1 MQIKVLDELLI
12 QHHQLRLEEIA
23 DSVNNFYE
31 HFPTRKGLS
40 ALDLTLKEQIQLDER
55 LARIDVLTKHRGGI
69 EYVAGA
75 GRVAY
80 DWPEETIVSVVEKMK
95 PQFFKID
102 TEAGAAL
109 GILSPTL
116 SPKDNS
122 IHIVGVV
129 SFSQWRKDLLAQ
141 TRKYLIISSSIL
153 LLVVVTLIILTFDWL
168 IGKPLKSIINVIDEF
183 QKGNYNPRIDSL
195 RKDEIGL
202 VAEHFNI
209 MAEEINRVISRN
221 EELTKHLRNRVQE
234 ETFKVAQL
242 QQEVSQL
249 QQLAAMG
256 HLVANLTHDIG
267 TPIHSIRGFAQLLLE
282 KGEWSPDVK
291 RKLELIEQQ
300 AERIHL
306 TVQNIKKMTRVPE
319 PHFETTT
326 VENLLHDTLPLVEP
340 HIQKAGIKLTVNF
353 EEGMPPLLL
362 DRYRI
367 QTAILNLI
375 QNAVEALKTGGEI
388 KISAQ
393 KDEYQK
399 AVVFKVQDNGP
410 GIEPHLLEKVSEPF
424 FSTHKD
430 EGVRGLGLAIVNDI
444 MKSHGGK
451 MHIQSKPGEGTEV
464 SLILPI
470 ADSQKL
476 T

>member
-1 MQIKVLDELLI
+1 M
-12 QHHQLRLEEIA
+12 
-23 DSVNNFYE
+23 
-31 HFPTRKGLS
+31 
-40 ALDLTLKEQIQLDER
+40 
-55 LARIDVLTKHRGGI
+55 LTKQRGNI

-80 DWPEETIVSVVEKMK
+80 DWPEETVSSAVEKMK
-95 PQFFKID
+95 PQFFQIE

-109 GILSPTL
+109 GILSPNI

-129 SFSQWRKDLLAQ
+129 SFSQWRKDLVDQ
-141 TRKYLIISSSIL
+141 TRKFLIISISIL
-153 LLVVVTLIILTFDWL
+153 LLAVVTLMILTFDWL
-168 IGKPLKSIINVIDEF
+168 IGKPLKSITNAIDEF
-183 QKGNYNPRIDSL
+183 QRGNYNFRIDST

-202 VAEHFNI
+202 VAEHFNL
-209 MAEEINRVISRN
+209 MAEEINRVLSRN
-221 EELTKHLRNRVQE
+221 EELTKHLRERVQE

-249 QQLAAMG
+249 QQLAAIG

-267 TPIHSIRGFAQLLLE
+267 TPIHSIKGFAQLLLE
-282 KGEWSPDVK
+282 REEWSPDVR

-300 AERIHL
+300 AEKIHL

-326 VENLLHDTLPLVEP
+326 VENLLNDTLPLVEP
-340 HIQKAGIKLTVNF
+340 YIQKAEIKLTVHF
-353 EEGMPPLLL
+353 EEDIAPLLL

-375 QNAVEALKTGGEI
+375 QNAVEALKTGGNI
-388 KISAQ
+388 TISVQ
-393 KDEYQK
+393 KDESQK
-399 AVVFKVQDNGP
+399 AIVFKVQDDGP

-430 EGVRGLGLAIVNDI
+430 EGIRGLGLAIVNDI
-444 MKSHGGK
+444 MKSHGGR
-451 MHIQSKPGEGTEV
+451 MSICSKPGEGTEV
-464 SLILPI
+464 SLILPV
-470 ADSQKL
+470 AESQKSA
-476 T
+476 